1 MWWGSNLVEGVREK
15 RDWEIY
21 VEQRNGLNIYILY
34 IITLPK
40 MVEQKRLEQQ
50 RYAHKSI
57 QRLIKS

>member
-1 MWWGSNLVEGVREK
+1 MWWGSNLIEGVREK

-40 MVEQKRLEQQ
+40 MVEQKRLE
-50 RYAHKSI
+50 
-57 QRLIKS
+57 